1 MGFLLPKEIWNNTKK
16 KKGLCVNSKA
26 TLLGHFETWVKPRST
41 YFINKTMFIDVEYFF
56 LIKVWVKDLF

>member
-16 KKGLCVNSKA
+16 KKGLCVNSKG

-41 YFINKTMFIDVEYFF
+41 YFINKTMFIDVE
-56 LIKVWVKDLF
+56 